1 MKAGKYETVERQGR
15 ELPADN
21 CKADRVFLF
30 LVPALGVQPP
40 LVTGEAHHQP
50 PGV

>member
-21 CKADRVFLF
+21 CKADKNISI
-30 LVPALGVQPP
+30 PSPSPGGSAS